1 MRVDGGSLGPLAS
14 HDAIFLPFPGPEDLQ
29 MIKNQLLKSMRNG
42 EGHVQR
48 KCTR

>member
-29 MIKNQLLKSMRNG
+29 MIENQVDEKWRGTCAKKM
-42 EGHVQR
+42 H
-48 KCTR
+48 